1 MALAE
6 RRLHKPTHFYLLMKK
21 KPNSDKSWPFE
32 GLKAFGKLRLQLAR
46 EFSPPIS
53 GTLANSHGMM
63 PATVVIMRGV
73 SSHAIVFGMN

>member
-1 MALAE
+1 
-6 RRLHKPTHFYLLMKK
+6 MKTPK
-21 KPNSDKSWPFE
+21 NNDSWPFE
-32 GLKAFGKLRLQLAR
+32 GLKAFGKLRLQLSR

-63 PATVVIMRGV
+63 PATVIIMRGV

>member
-1 MALAE
+1 
-6 RRLHKPTHFYLLMKK
+6 MKK
-21 KPNSDKSWPFE
+21 KSQSSNSDKSWPFE